1 MKILYRARAAAYF
14 ALSRSSRMLSTPVLD
29 AASISKTS
37 IDFPAAISWHE
48 GQTLHGVIAGPL
60 SQLRPLA
67 KMRAVVVFP
76 TPRGPEKR
84 YAWPIRSIWIAF
96 CRVWT
101 IGFCPTTS
109 SKTCGRNFLAMTWYL
124 LMNGNGQAR
133 GILRHIGL
141 PNTVASFRTWRVF
154 RAPIAQPP

>member
-1 MKILYRARAAAYF
+1 
-14 ALSRSSRMLSTPVLD
+14 MLSTPVLD

-37 IDFPAAISWHE
+37 IDLPDAISWHDAHW
-48 GQTLHGVIAGPL
+48 LHGVIVGPF
-60 SQLRPLA
+60 SQFNPFARI
-67 KMRAVVVFP
+67 RAVVVLP
-76 TPRGPEKR
+76 TPRGPENR

-96 CRVWT
+96 CSVWT

-109 SKTCGRNFLAMTWYL
+109 AKTCGRNFLAMTWYL

-141 PNTVASFRTWRVF
+141 PDTVACFRTWRVF
-154 RAPIAQPP
+154 LSPLAQPLVPVPSSVVR